1 VDASDARFGS
11 DRTGLLCGY
20 RFAADEAGQPIDVDT
35 ASAVLAALD
44 GTGAPDGRF
53 FWLHFNLAN
62 QASQRWLRQHL
73 ALPDDF
79 HALLEPSRSTRAE
92 VAGDAVVAVIN
103 DATLF
108 GVDTT
113 DISTMAV
120 YVTDG
125 LLVSARRTPLRSADR
140 LREEVKAGERFASPI
155 DLLAHF
161 LRHQAD
167 MLRDTAASTAARVDV
182 IEDHVMA
189 NDVSGQRATLGALR
203 RVLVRLQRLIAP
215 EPSAMFRLVGHPPA
229 WLTQADVD
237 ALRASAEALA
247 AAVADCAALL
257 DRIRLLQEELFAV
270 VNEQTNRTLFV
281 LTVVTTLALPMTI
294 IPGLFGMNV
303 GGIPLGTHHL
313 GFATIAALT
322 VSVAGLGALVV
333 FRRFRR

>member
-1 VDASDARFGS
+1 MSAVAQTGKFAHVAPMPHVSVRSARSKFEVRSSKLGASRGRERRAIWIGS
-11 DRTGLLCGY
+11 DGTALRI

-44 GTGAPDGRF
+44 GTGAPAGRF

-79 HALLEPSRSTRAE
+79 HALLEPSRSTRVE

-189 NDVSGQRATLGALR
+189 NDVSGQRA
-203 RVLVRLQRLIAP
+203 
-215 EPSAMFRLVGHPPA
+215 
-229 WLTQADVD
+229 
-237 ALRASAEALA
+237 
-247 AAVADCAALL
+247 
-257 DRIRLLQEELFAV
+257 
-270 VNEQTNRTLFV
+270 
-281 LTVVTTLALPMTI
+281 
-294 IPGLFGMNV
+294 
-303 GGIPLGTHHL
+303 
-313 GFATIAALT
+313 
-322 VSVAGLGALVV
+322 GLGALVV

>member
-1 VDASDARFGS
+1 V
-11 DRTGLLCGY
+11 
-20 RFAADEAGQPIDVDT
+20 
-35 ASAVLAALD
+35 
-44 GTGAPDGRF
+44 
-53 FWLHFNLAN
+53 
-62 QASQRWLRQHL
+62 
-73 ALPDDF
+73 
-79 HALLEPSRSTRAE
+79 
-92 VAGDAVVAVIN
+92 
-103 DATLF
+103 
-108 GVDTT
+108 
-113 DISTMAV
+113 V
-120 YVTDG
+120 YVTEG
-125 LLVSARRTPLRSADR
+125 VLVSARRTPLRSADR

-167 MLRDTAASTAARVDV
+167 MLRDTVASTAARVDV

-189 NDVSGQRATLGALR
+189 NEVSGQRVTLGTLR

-215 EPSAMFRLVGHPPA
+215 EPSAMFRLVAHPPA
-229 WLTQADVD
+229 WLAHADVD

-247 AAVADCAALL
+247 AAVADCVALL

-313 GFATIAALT
+313 GFATIAAFT
-322 VSVAGLGALVV
+322 VSVAGLGAFLV
-333 FRRFRR
+333 FRRFNR